1 MKKISLKDIARMA
14 GVSTSTV
21 SFVMNGKAD
30 QMRISKPIAD
40 KITDIAKK
48 AGYHPNQVAV
58 SLRTGQ
64 SKIIG
69 LLVDDISNQ
78 FFASCAKFIEDEA
91 NEYGY
96 NVIFCCSENDTQRA
110 RALLNIMSYQ
120 QVDGF
125 IITPTLKMNRD
136 IEQLANYKKPF
147 VLMDRYFPEIDTPYV
162 LVNNFSG
169 VEKGVKHL
177 LKKGYRRI
185 GFVTVEFRMIQME
198 IREQAYIETLKT
210 EQGSSKNKFILKL
223 PLDCVDHKETSISS
237 IISFIR
243 ESSLDAVF
251 FATNYLGILGL
262 ESIQEMGL
270 QIPADI
276 AVVCFDDNDIFR
288 LHTPAITVIRQPLDK
303 IAKSAVAILMK
314 QLGIKQQKTQRTQV
328 QIEPEFVIRK
338 ST

>member
-1 MKKISLKDIARMA
+1 MA

-21 SFVMNGKAD
+21 SFVLNGKAD
-30 QMRISKPIAD
+30 QMRISKPIAE
-40 KITDIAKK
+40 KIAGIAKK
-48 AGYHPNQVAV
+48 SGYQPNQVAV

-96 NVIFCCSENDTQRA
+96 KVIFCCTENDDQRA
-110 RALLNIMSYQ
+110 RILLNILTHQ

-125 IITPTLKMNRD
+125 IITPTAKLNKD
-136 IEQLANYKKPF
+136 IEQLVNYKKPF

-162 LVNNFSG
+162 LVNNYSG
-169 VEKGVKHL
+169 IEKGMTHL
-177 LKKGYRRI
+177 IKKGYQRI
-185 GFVTVEFRMIQME
+185 GFVTVDLKMIQMQV
-198 IREQAYIETLKT
+198 REKAYKDVQKK
-210 EQGSSKNKFILKL
+210 EQDNVKHRLTLKL
-223 PLDCVDHKETSISS
+223 PLDCTAHKEESIQS

-243 ESSLDAVF
+243 DAELDAVL

-262 ESIQEMGL
+262 ESIQQMNLE
-270 QIPADI
+270 IPRDI
-276 AVVCFDDNDIFR
+276 AVICFDDNDIFR
-288 LHTPAITVIRQPLDK
+288 LYTPAITVIKQPIDR
-303 IAKSAVAILMK
+303 IAKSSVAILMDR
-314 QLGIKQQKTQRTQV
+314 LGVGKQKTQRNQV
-328 QIEPEFVIRK
+328 QIEPELVVRK